1 MKILDVDMPQA
12 IIDAHKRGKLV
23 IFAGAGVSI
32 DAPSNYPNF
41 ANLANEIGGAAHPK
55 FENELI
61 DRYLGRLEHEGL
73 AVHDRVRHLLSDP
86 DSRPNHLHESIISL
100 FGTSQRIR
108 VVTTNFDDH
117 FRSVAGRMLGSDPQI
132 YRAPALPLGNDFDG
146 IVHLHGSVLEEAKKL
161 VLTDADFGRAYL
173 TEGWARRF
181 VQRLFA
187 EFVVLFVG
195 YSHQDLP
202 LLYLARGISAAEG
215 GPGRYALTEP
225 SVDSFWFNLGIT
237 PVHYP
242 LRDAPLHR
250 HGALRDCLAKWVE
263 LANLGALGTEAEIRR
278 IVTSG
283 RPESSE
289 ESDFLKQ
296 ALLELSSVRYFT
308 RHARDPHWLDWISEH
323 PDFNAIFAPGAS
335 LNDKSG
341 ELSFWFGEYF
351 AIQHFGA
358 AIEVVRKKGE
368 TLSPNLWH
376 NIAIAFHRH
385 STAGES
391 LRFWTPILLET
402 MPSNAQ
408 SDFLAYMIGHCT
420 LPDDQ
425 PAVLQLF
432 RKLTAPKLRLKR
444 RFFPPDEGESQK
456 PDAEVTPIG
465 SDHWVTHVYQTNLR
479 PHLASLANELSL
491 IVTSSF
497 EEARSLLSMY
507 GKTGQK
513 WDPISFSRGSTASR
527 MQDHLRNAFSVLI
540 DIGVDVLVWA
550 NENRPA
556 FASALIG
563 RWIDSEAPI
572 LRRLAITGMT
582 HHPGLSPDEKLR
594 WACSNKLV
602 DDFGL
607 KNEMFAL
614 LADVYARCGEED
626 RKAFLTQAEAAYPPK
641 GEDYEQYELFNLLSW
656 LHKHAPE
663 CPFATEILHRIQ
675 ESQPKWTVR
684 EHPDFNSW
692 ISGGVRQLTASSP
705 VPASRIEEMNLEMLC
720 SETMRLALIN
730 DSFGDSP
737 KDGFLQEVAR
747 AVSSNF
753 AWSEGI
759 AKEALANPEVPL
771 EIWSALL
778 RGWTSGHS
786 EAEWKSLLAI
796 LAQLTPIYENL
807 LYELA
812 SFLKGAITQNEAGLP
827 NALIVEALP
836 IANETWEACSRVEA
850 ALPDPTDSWVNIAI
864 NLSSGYLIE
873 FYCDSLR
880 SLWPGREEHKETI
893 SLILNRLKH
902 MTAGSSPASEIARV
916 LVPANADLLFALA
929 PDWYQDHVLPLLAAP
944 ASDRSSEQSWDGF
957 LFWGRWTQEMLPGL
971 LPAYISHLP
980 QTTRDSDERSRMYCG
995 HLAGIAVFGVIDPIA
1010 NGWLA
1015 EFVSRASRRE
1025 RLHFASEM
1033 TQCLR
1038 GADQKAKDGA
1048 WNRWLKVY
1056 IQRRVQAN
1064 PLPLDPEE
1072 AGSMCEWA
1080 LVLKDHYA
1088 GIVESLVAGPAPSVK
1103 GRMFYYRLREDDVVG
1118 LAPALSAQ
1126 LLTALLSNEDGSEL
1140 WDLDQVDAM
1149 ASQLIDID
1157 PSGPTLLPLCEQLGR
1172 LGSNSALGFRNRLR

>member
-1 MKILDVDMPQA
+1 MKLSDVDMPQA

-32 DAPSNYPNF
+32 DAPSNYPDF
-41 ANLANEIGGAAHPK
+41 ANLADEIGGAAHPK
-55 FENELI
+55 LTSELI
-61 DRYLGRLEHEGL
+61 DRYLGRLEQEGL
-73 AVHDRVRHLLSDP
+73 AVHDRVKQLLSDP
-86 DSRPNHLHESIISL
+86 NSYPNHLHESVIRL
-100 FGTSQRIR
+100 FGTSKRIR

-117 FRSVAGRMLGSDPQI
+117 FRGAAVRILGSEPQV
-132 YRAPALPLGNDFDG
+132 YRAPALPLGNDFEG

-181 VQRLFA
+181 LQRLFG

-202 LLYLARGISAAEG
+202 LLYLARGISAAQG

-225 SVDSFWFNLGIT
+225 SVDSFWFNLGIN

-242 LRDAPLHR
+242 LRDAPLPR
-250 HGALRDCLAKWVE
+250 HSALGDCLAKWAD

-283 RPESSE
+283 RSESPE

-308 RHARDPHWLDWISEH
+308 RHARDPHWLDWIYEH
-323 PDFNAIFAPGAS
+323 PDFHAIFAPGAR
-335 LNDKSG
+335 LNENSN
-341 ELSFWFGEYF
+341 ELAFWFGEHF
-351 AIQHFGA
+351 AIQHQGA
-358 AIEVVRKKGE
+358 AIEVFRKKGE

-376 NIAIAFHRH
+376 NIALAFHRH
-385 STAGES
+385 STAGEP

-402 MPSNAQ
+402 MPINAN
-408 SDFLAYMIGHCT
+408 SDVLAYMIGHCI
-420 LPDDQ
+420 LPDDK

-444 RFFPPDEGESQK
+444 RFLPPDEGEQQK

-465 SDHWVTHVYQTNLR
+465 SDHWVTHVYQTDLR
-479 PHLASLANELSL
+479 PHLALLANELSL
-491 IVTSSF
+491 IVTASF

-540 DIGVDVLVWA
+540 DVGVDVLLWA
-550 NENRPA
+550 NDSKPA

-582 HHPGLSPDEKLR
+582 NHPGQSPDAKLR
-594 WACSNKLV
+594 WACSNRLV

-614 LADVYARCGEED
+614 LAEVYAHCCEEE
-626 RKAFLTQAEAAYPPK
+626 RKAFLDQAEAAYPPK

-663 CPFATEILHRIQ
+663 CAFVAEKLHRIR
-675 ESQPKWTVR
+675 ELQPTWTVR

-692 ISGGVRQLTASSP
+692 MSGGVRQLTASSP
-705 VPASRIEEMNLEMLC
+705 VPASRIEEMDLEMLC
-720 SETMRLALIN
+720 SETTRLAFIK
-730 DSFGDSP
+730 DSFRDSL

-753 AWSEGI
+753 AWSESI
-759 AKEALANPEVPL
+759 AKEALANIDVPL
-771 EIWSALL
+771 DIWSVLL
-778 RGWTSGHS
+778 RGWASGHS
-786 EAEWKSLLAI
+786 EAEWKSLLEIVAR
-796 LAQLTPIYENL
+796 LTSINENL
-807 LYELA
+807 LHELA
-812 SFLKGAITQNEAGLP
+812 SLLKGAITQNEGRLP
-827 NALIVEALP
+827 DALIGEALP
-836 IANETWEACSRVEA
+836 IADETWEVCARVES

-864 NLSSGYLIE
+864 NRSSGYLIE

-880 SLWPGREEHKETI
+880 ALWPRREEHQETI
-893 SLILNRLKH
+893 GLILNRIRH
-902 MTAGSSPASEIARV
+902 MTDGSSPASEIARV
-916 LVPANADLLFALA
+916 LVPANADLLFGLA
-929 PDWYQDHVLPLLAAP
+929 PDWYQDHLLPLLATP
-944 ASDRSSEQSWDGF
+944 ASDRASEQSWDGY
-957 LFWGRWTQEMLPGL
+957 LFWGRWSQEMLLGL
-971 LPAYISHLP
+971 LPAYLGHLP
-980 QTTRDSDERSRMYCG
+980 KITRGSDERSRMYCG
-995 HLAGIAVFGVIDPIA
+995 HLAGIAVFGAIDPIA
-1010 NGWLA
+1010 NGWLE
-1015 EFVSRASRRE
+1015 EFVSKASRRE
-1025 RLHFASEM
+1025 RLSFTSEM
-1033 TQCLR
+1033 TQGLR
-1038 GADQKAKDGA
+1038 EADQQARGGI

-1080 LVLKDHYA
+1080 LILNDRYA
-1088 GIVESLVAGPAPSVK
+1088 EIVELLVAGPAPSVK
-1103 GRMFYYRLREDDVVG
+1103 GRMFYYRLREDNVVG
-1118 LAPALSAQ
+1118 LAPALSAR
-1126 LLTALLSNEDGSEL
+1126 LLTAMLSKEDGSEL

-1149 ASQLIDID
+1149 TSQLIDID
-1157 PSGPTLLPLCEQLGR
+1157 PTEPTLLPLCEELGR
-1172 LGSNSALGFRNRLR
+1172 LGSTSALGFRNRLR